1 MNRWLDKFIPFSP
14 ILLREYTYISLNSE
28 SGFYTK
34 KEDIT
39 TAKYGMKRNK
49 MLIISCDK
57 YSKEE
62 AFTSLLHY
70 SDLLWVLQALI

>member
-1 MNRWLDKFIPFSP
+1 MGWKI
-14 ILLREYTYISLNSE
+14 
-28 SGFYTK
+28 
-34 KEDIT
+34 
-39 TAKYGMKRNK
+39 NK
-49 MLIISCDK
+49 MFIISCDK